1 MNCTICLFLFFHFQY
16 NTPTYNPQQYAM
28 NAKVLRQ
35 PTGLT
40 PSQRRQ
46 FADAERK
53 RLSELSRPRPG
64 QNITR

>member
-1 MNCTICLFLFFHFQY
+1 
-16 NTPTYNPQQYAM
+16 M
-28 NAKVLRQ
+28 NANVLRH

-53 RLSELSRPRPG
+53 RLSEINSTRRGPGGPQIPR
-64 QNITR
+64 